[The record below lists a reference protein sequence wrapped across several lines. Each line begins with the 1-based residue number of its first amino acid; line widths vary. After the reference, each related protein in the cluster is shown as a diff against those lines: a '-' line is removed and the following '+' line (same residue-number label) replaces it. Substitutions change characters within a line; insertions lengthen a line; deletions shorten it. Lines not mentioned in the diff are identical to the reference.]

1 MRLFGMQGSYANVN
15 NKIRLLWTSD
25 FNINIIHDSD
35 QSVNGRINHVTSG
48 TDFHL
53 SMVYA
58 KCRSIQRKLSWE
70 EIVNISENIQ
80 APWSLTGDF
89 NVIAE
94 IEEKLGGSPYRS
106 EKSFDFLDFMTDVGV
121 QNTRFSGNIRYW
133 CNKRDSPDTIWKR
146 LDRMLYNTEWFDLF
160 SKTSEIIQDI
170 NKANVDE
177 NVVLKLDMAKVKWLK
192 PLISFI
198 KVNSDDSYKEGFYRG
213 GGMIRDHRGHF
224 ILAYSLNLGQGTSKW
239 AEAKALLYG
248 IEWCVANRYD
258 MILVESDSKLLV
270 DCVNEFDVASWRIQ
284 KEVEE
289 LKVHIDTTGY
299 TLKHCFRE
307 ANKVAGLLASL
318 SFSHPHN
325 RVNEDFNELPT
336 GVKGLMTM
344 DKWDMA
350 SLRISRRKKKEERS
364 NMGSPVMIS
373 LTLYKFLYLVEL

>member
-25 FNINIIHDSD
+25 FNINIIHDSY

-80 APWSLTGDF
+80 VPWSLTGDF

-94 IEEKLGGSPYRS
+94 IEEKLGGSPYRL

-160 SKTSEIIQDI
+160 SKTSVSQLARTCSDHEPLLIQFT
-170 NKANVDE
+170 NKE
-177 NVVLKLDMAKVKWLK
+177 KV
-192 PLISFI
+192 F
-198 KVNSDDSYKEGFYRG
+198 
-213 GGMIRDHRGHF
+213 
-224 ILAYSLNLGQGTSKW
+224 T
-239 AEAKALLYG
+239 
-248 IEWCVANRYD
+248 RY
-258 MILVESDSKLLV
+258 
-270 DCVNEFDVASWRIQ
+270 F
-284 KEVEE
+284 
-289 LKVHIDTTGY
+289 
-299 TLKHCFRE
+299 
-307 ANKVAGLLASL
+307 
-318 SFSHPHN
+318 
-325 RVNEDFNELPT
+325 
-336 GVKGLMTM
+336 
-344 DKWDMA
+344 
-350 SLRISRRKKKEERS
+350 
-364 NMGSPVMIS
+364 
-373 LTLYKFLYLVEL
+373 KFLNTWTIHPQFLETIKKSWSIECQGNTMRVLH